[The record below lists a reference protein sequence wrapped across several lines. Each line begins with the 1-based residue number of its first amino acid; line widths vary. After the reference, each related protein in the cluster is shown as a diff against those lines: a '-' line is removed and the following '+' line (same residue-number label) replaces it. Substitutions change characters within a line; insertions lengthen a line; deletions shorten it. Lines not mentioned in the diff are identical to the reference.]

1 MRMLK
6 DKDIRPVSPITT
18 YSVSDLYKAF
28 RLVETGRY
36 LGEVIVQ
43 PHQGELVKV
52 SPFKRL
58 DPVLQLI
65 GFLGSLSNRGNKAP
79 YHCILSRCWWP
90 RRTWAI
96 CLPMVSRVWSQKHYS
111 SLWERQISGKRL
123 IP

>member
-1 MRMLK
+1 MLK
-6 DKDIRPVSPITT
+6 EKDIRPVSPITI

-43 PHQGELVKV
+43 PHQGELVKL

-65 GFLGSLSNRGNKAP
+65 GFPGSPPNRGNKTP
-79 YHCILSRCWWP
+79 HHRLH
-90 RRTWAI
+90 
-96 CLPMVSRVWSQKHYS
+96 LK
-111 SLWERQISGKRL
+111 SLLVASEDLGDL
-123 IP
+123 LVNG

>member
-1 MRMLK
+1 MLK
-6 DKDIRPVSPITT
+6 EKDIRPVSPITT

-43 PHQGELVKV
+43 PHQGELVKL

-65 GFLGSLSNRGNKAP
+65 GFPGSPPNREIQNSPPLHLKSLLVASEVLGDLLVNG
-79 YHCILSRCWWP
+79 
-90 RRTWAI
+90 
-96 CLPMVSRVWSQKHYS
+96 
-111 SLWERQISGKRL
+111 
-123 IP
+123 